1 MDKINSATLDTLS
14 TQQKQKEMTTRKVT
28 GSQAVILSLMEEGVD
43 TIFGYPGGAIM
54 PVYDALYDFD
64 RHVKHILTRH
74 EQGAVHAAEGYARVT
89 GKAGVCF
96 ATSGPGATNLI
107 TGIADAMIDSTPM
120 VCITG
125 QVASPLLGTDAFQES
140 DVVGISMPVTK
151 WNYQITTPEEIPEA
165 IAQAFYIA
173 QSGRPGPVLID
184 ITKDAQFGEF
194 EFEYKKCTKIRSY
207 VPEMPVDPFKIKEA
221 AEIIDEAKRPLILF
235 GQGIII
241 GNAEEELK
249 TFVEK
254 TGIPAAWTLLGLSA
268 MPSDHPLNVGM
279 LGMHGNYGPN
289 LLTNEA
295 DVIIAVGMR
304 FDDRVTGKVSAYATN
319 AKIIHLEIDPAEIDK
334 IVKADV
340 AVLGNSKKSLKMLT
354 DNVKANDHSEW
365 LNRFH
370 ECAKIETEKIIQKDL
385 FPEKPGLTMG
395 EVIRIAA
402 DRTNHEAILVTDV
415 GQHQMIASRYFK
427 FRNSKSNV
435 TSGGLGTMGFGLPA
449 SMGAQLGAPDRTVIA
464 VIGDGGFQMTIQ
476 ELGTIAQN
484 KLPVKIILLN
494 NHFLGMVRQW
504 QQLFFEKRYSFTEL
518 QNPDFIT
525 IAKGFGIDGHKV
537 EVRDNLESGINKMI
551 EHDGPYLLEVVIE
564 KEDNVFPMVPTGA
577 SVSDIM
583 LEPYTKG

>member
-1 MDKINSATLDTLS
+1 VKIIKFTD
-14 TQQKQKEMTTRKVT
+14 MTKRKVS
-28 GSQAVILSLMEEGVD
+28 GSQAVILSLLEEGVD

-54 PVYDALYDFD
+54 PIYDALYDHD
-64 RHVKHILTRH
+64 KNVKHILTRH
-74 EQGAVHAAEGYARVT
+74 EQGAAHAAEGYAKIT

-96 ATSGPGATNLI
+96 VTSGPGATNLI
-107 TGIADAMIDSTPM
+107 TGIADAMIDSTPL

-140 DVVGISMPVTK
+140 DVVGISIPVTK

-173 QSGRPGPVLID
+173 QTGRPGPVLLD
-184 ITKDAQFGEF
+184 ITKDAQFGEL
-194 EFEYKKCTKIRSY
+194 EFEYKKCRKIRSY
-207 VPEMPVDPFKIKEA
+207 VPEPQIDPFKVKEA
-221 AEIIDEAKRPLILF
+221 AEIIDAAKKPMLLF
-235 GQGIII
+235 GQGVIIAQ
-241 GNAEEELK
+241 AEEELK
-249 TFVEK
+249 AFVEK

-268 MPSDHPLNVGM
+268 MPTDHPLNVGM

-304 FDDRVTGKVSAYATN
+304 FDDRVTGKVPAYAPQ
-319 AKIIHLEIDPAEIDK
+319 AKIIHLEVDPSEINK
-334 IVKADV
+334 IKRADV
-340 AVLGNSKKSLKMLT
+340 AVLGNAKKTLKMLT
-354 DNVKANDHSEW
+354 DNVKPNRHDEW
-365 LNRFH
+365 MNRFN
-370 ECAKIETEKIIQKDL
+370 ECRVIENEKIIHKDL

-395 EVIRIAA
+395 EVIRIAG
-402 DRTNHEAILVTDV
+402 DKTNHEAILVTDV
-415 GQHQMIASRYFK
+415 GQHQMVASRYFK
-427 FRNSKSNV
+427 FRQSRSNV

-484 KLPVKIILLN
+484 KLPVKIIVLN
-494 NHFLGMVRQW
+494 NNFLGMVRQW

-525 IAKGFGIDGHKV
+525 IGKGFGIDGHKV
-537 EVRDNLESGINKMI
+537 TVRDDLEKGIQKMI
-551 EHDGPYLLEVVIE
+551 DHDGPYLLEVVIE
-564 KEDNVFPMVPTGA
+564 KEDNVFPMVPSGA
-577 SVSDIM
+577 SVSDII
-583 LEPYTKG
+583 LEPGTPKG

>member
-1 MDKINSATLDTLS
+1 
-14 TQQKQKEMTTRKVT
+14 MTKRKVS
-28 GSQAVILSLMEEGVD
+28 GSQAVILSLLKEGVD

-54 PVYDALYDFD
+54 PIYDALYDHD
-64 RHVKHILTRH
+64 KNVKHILTRH
-74 EQGAVHAAEGYARVT
+74 EQGAVHAAEGYAKIT

-107 TGIADAMIDSTPM
+107 TGIADAMIDSTPL

-173 QSGRPGPVLID
+173 QTGRPGPVLLD
-184 ITKDAQFGEF
+184 ITKDAQFGELD
-194 EFEYKKCTKIRSY
+194 FEYKKCRKIRSY
-207 VPEMPVDPFKIKEA
+207 VPEPQIDPFKIKEA
-221 AEIIDEAKRPLILF
+221 AEIIDAAKKPMLMF
-235 GQGIII
+235 GQGVII
-241 GNAEEELK
+241 GQAEEELK
-249 TFVEK
+249 AFVEK

-268 MPSDHPLNVGM
+268 LPTDHPLNVGM

-304 FDDRVTGKVSAYATN
+304 FDDRVTGKVTAYAPH
-319 AKIIHLEIDPAEIDK
+319 AKIIHLEVDPSEINK
-334 IVKADV
+334 IKRADV
-340 AVLGNSKKSLKMLT
+340 AILGNAKKTLKMLT
-354 DNVKANDHSEW
+354 DNVKPNRHDEW
-365 LNRFH
+365 LNRFK
-370 ECAKIETEKIIQKDL
+370 ECQDIENEKIIHKDL

-395 EVIRIAA
+395 EVIRIAG
-402 DRTNHEAILVTDV
+402 DKTNHEAILVTDV
-415 GQHQMIASRYFK
+415 GQHQMVASRYFK
-427 FRNSKSNV
+427 FRQPRSNV

-464 VIGDGGFQMTIQ
+464 VVGDGGFQMTIQ

-484 KLPVKIILLN
+484 KLPVKIIVLN
-494 NHFLGMVRQW
+494 NNFLGMVRQW

-525 IAKGFGIDGHKV
+525 IGKGFGIDGHKV
-537 EVRDNLESGINKMI
+537 EVREDLEKGIEKMI
-551 EHDGPYLLEVVIE
+551 NHPGPYLLEVVIE
-564 KEDNVFPMVPTGA
+564 KEDNVFPMVASGA
-577 SVSDIM
+577 SVSEVM
-583 LEPYTKG
+583 LEPATKD

>member
-1 MDKINSATLDTLS
+1 
-14 TQQKQKEMTTRKVT
+14 MTKRKVT
-28 GSQAVILSLMEEGVD
+28 GSQAVILSLLEEGVD

-64 RHVKHILTRH
+64 NHVTHILTRH
-74 EQGAVHAAEGYARVT
+74 EQGAIHAAEGYARVT

-107 TGIADAMIDSTPM
+107 TGIADAMIDSTPI

-151 WNYQITTPEEIPEA
+151 WNYQVTSPEEIPQA

-184 ITKDAQFGEF
+184 LTKDAQFGEL
-194 EFEYKKCTKIRSY
+194 EFEYKKCRKIRSY

-221 AEIIDEAKRPLILF
+221 AELIDNARKPMLLF
-235 GQGIII
+235 GQGVII
-241 GNAEEELK
+241 GNAEDELK
-249 TFVEK
+249 EFVEK

-268 MPSDHPLNVGM
+268 LPSDHPLNVGM

-295 DVIIAVGMR
+295 DLIIAVGMR
-304 FDDRVTGKVSAYATN
+304 FDDRVTGKVSEYAKN
-319 AKIIHLEIDPAEIDK
+319 AKVIHLEIDPAEINK
-334 IVKADV
+334 IIKADV
-340 AVLGNSKKSLKMLT
+340 AVLGNAKKSLKMLT
-354 DNVKANDHSEW
+354 DNVKKNSHDEW
-365 LNRFH
+365 LQRFR
-370 ECAKIETEKIIQKDL
+370 ECDRIEHEKIIQKDL
-385 FPEKPGLTMG
+385 YPTKPGLTMG
-395 EVIRIAA
+395 EVVRIAA
-402 DRTNHEAILVTDV
+402 EKTNHEAILVSDV

-427 FRNSKSNV
+427 FRHSKSNV
-435 TSGGLGTMGFGLPA
+435 TSGGLGTMGFALPA
-449 SMGAQLGAPDRTVIA
+449 SMGAQLGRPDRTVIA

-476 ELGTIAQN
+476 ELGTISQN
-484 KLPVKIILLN
+484 KLPIKIIVLN

-525 IAKGFGIDGHKV
+525 IAKGFGIPGHRV
-537 EVRDNLESGINKMI
+537 DVRDDLESGIQKMLD
-551 EHDGPYLLEVVIE
+551 HDGPYLLEVTIE

-577 SVSDIM
+577 SVSDVL
-583 LEPYTKG
+583 LEP